1 MESLFTFN
9 LLNQNLV
16 EASLDENVGK
26 YKGAYTAQTSGLV
39 NLVFSCQTC
48 LNKSFCLLIIL

>member
-16 EASLDENVGK
+16 EASLDEDVGK
-26 YKGAYTAQTSGLV
+26 YKGAY
-39 NLVFSCQTC
+39 
-48 LNKSFCLLIIL
+48 

>member
-9 LLNQNLV
+9 LRVNQNLV

-26 YKGAYTAQTSGLV
+26 YKGAY
-39 NLVFSCQTC
+39 
-48 LNKSFCLLIIL
+48 